1 MLLFDYRLY
10 EFRGPCCCRCI
21 TSVVSDSV
29 RPHRWQP
36 IRLPHPWD
44 SPGKN
49 TGMGCHVL
57 LQCVKVKSLSHV
69 RLSATPWTA
78 AYQAPLSM
86 GFSRQEYWSGVPLPS
101 PSGLLG
107 DPYLLSFNHFET
119 LVKWINIVSQ
129 WPMILLCFKIF
140 LIFLTNF
147 PKYQNL
153 TKAFSASSWLWDT
166 SKEHLW
172 DISKRKVKL
181 SLLDML
187 ITSKSLSNG
196 WRRTLGYRK
205 WINAS
210 NVDFPK
216 FMWNH

>member
-1 MLLFDYRLY
+1 MSFWALAAAAASLQS
-10 EFRGPCCCRCI
+10 C
-21 TSVVSDSV
+21 
-29 RPHRWQP
+29 P
-36 IRLPHPWD
+36 ILCDPID
-44 SPGKN
+44 GSPSGSPVPGIIQARTLEWVAISFSNAWKWK
-49 TGMGCHVL
+49 
-57 LQCVKVKSLSHV
+57 VKVKSLSHV
-69 RLSATPWTA
+69 RLSATPWTT
-78 AYQAPLSM
+78 AYQALLSM
-86 GFSRQEYWSGVPLPS
+86 GFSRQEYWSGLPLPS
-101 PSGLLG
+101 PSGLSG

-129 WPMILLCFKIF
+129 WPMILLCFKTF

-196 WRRTLGYRK
+196 WRRTLGYRI
-205 WINAS
+205 WINAT